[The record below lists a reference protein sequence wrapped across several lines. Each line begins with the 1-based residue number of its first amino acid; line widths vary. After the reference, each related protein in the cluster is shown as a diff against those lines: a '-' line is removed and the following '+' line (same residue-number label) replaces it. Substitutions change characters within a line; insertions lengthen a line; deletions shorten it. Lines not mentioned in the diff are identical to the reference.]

1 LTRLY
6 NWVRRK
12 FLHSRRRAIADT
24 GASGQWLAAVFH
36 APRARSFLVAGQR
49 DLAYRLYLPAGIVNT
64 ERLPLLVMLHGC
76 RQTAVEF
83 AEATRMNTEA
93 ADRYCAVLYPEQSKK
108 FNSLRC
114 WNWFEPK
121 ALAGDG
127 EAALIV
133 QTMLHVMDRYP
144 IDAARVYVAGLSAG
158 GAMAAVLC
166 ATRGRNL
173 FAACAIHSGVMFHAA
188 NTSLQAVQVMRRGSS
203 ASLDQITQ
211 QIASHLP
218 PGSRLVPTLI
228 IHGTDDQTV
237 YPVNAEQ
244 MIEQTRLLAQRLHPE
259 SDPPTMRDEQW
270 LESGGRRYRQQDM
283 TFGSMVLLRAILIDG
298 LGHAWS
304 GGDARYMFSDP
315 AGPDASRLILEFLLS
330 RKLPADISAGAEH
343 IRS

>member
-1 LTRLY
+1 
-6 NWVRRK
+6 V
-12 FLHSRRRAIADT
+12 
-24 GASGQWLAAVFH
+24 SGQWLAGVFH
-36 APRARSFLVAGQR
+36 QPRTGSFVVAGQR
-49 DLAYRLYLPAGIVNT
+49 DLAYRLYLPAGLVDT

-93 ADRYCAVLYPEQSKK
+93 ADRYCAVLYPEQSRK

-121 ALAGDG
+121 SLGGDG

-133 QTMLHVMDRYP
+133 QTMLHVMDHYP

-166 ATRGRNL
+166 ATRGKNL

-188 NTSLQAVQVMRRGSS
+188 TTSLQAIQVMHRGSS

-211 QIASHLP
+211 RIADHLP
-218 PGSRLVPTLI
+218 AGSRLVPTLI

-237 YPVNAEQ
+237 NPVNAEQ

-259 SDPPTMRDEQW
+259 SDPPTMSDERW
-270 LESGGRRYRQQDM
+270 IESGGRRYRQQDM
-283 TFGSMVLLRAILIDG
+283 TFDSMLLLRRILIDG

-304 GGDARYMFSDP
+304 GGDARYLFSDP

-330 RKLPADISAGAEH
+330 HQLPADISAGAEH
-343 IRS
+343 IRSVSRSIE

>member
-1 LTRLY
+1 LLTRLY
-6 NWVRRK
+6 NWVRRA
-12 FLHSRRRAIADT
+12 LLRRRASADA

-36 APRARSFLVAGQR
+36 EPRAGSSLVAGQR
-49 DLAYRLYLPAGIVNT
+49 DLPYRLYLPAGILDT
-64 ERLPLLVMLHGC
+64 ERLPLLLMLHGC

-83 AEATRMNTEA
+83 AEVTRMNTEA
-93 ADRYCAVLYPEQSKK
+93 GARHCAVLYPEQSRK

-121 ALAGDG
+121 CLVGDG

-133 QTMLHVMDRYP
+133 QTLLHVIDHYP
-144 IDAARVYVAGLSAG
+144 INAARVYVAGLSAG

-188 NTSLQAVQVMRRGSS
+188 TTSLQAVQVMRRGSS

-218 PGSRLVPTLI
+218 AGSRLVPTLI

-237 YPVNAEQ
+237 NPVNAEQ

-259 SDPPTMRDEQW
+259 SDPPTMRNERSID
-270 LESGGRRYRQQDM
+270 SGGRRYRQQDM
-283 TFGSMVLLRAILIDG
+283 TFDSMVLLRRILIEG

-304 GGDARYMFSDP
+304 GGDARHMFSDP

-330 RKLPADISAGAEH
+330 RKLPAGVSEGAER
-343 IRS
+343 IRSL